1 MSEDALATA
10 DIVVVGAGMV
20 GLCTAWEL
28 SKRGFEVVVVE
39 QRFVGFGATSRNPG
53 ALWVQTKRSGAEL
66 DLARAGVAKY
76 HEYRNELGDVFGFT
90 QRGGIVFAED
100 ADSAKG
106 LEEYCRERTA
116 AGLDVSLLTGKAL
129 SQASRI
135 MPEGAVAGALC
146 DEDSQI
152 DPHQFLTALT
162 AACQRRGIQVFE
174 HTPVLS
180 TIRSGEQVLGVQT
193 LRGRVDAGGVIWAT
207 GAWATNLKLEG
218 IVLPMQTLRYGQ
230 VMTQRVPGENG
241 PILRGLRGT
250 FGAGALEPW
259 ASKTKSAPLRGDM
272 LGYDD
277 TLVQNR
283 GGSVYVGHSVD
294 GLNSLN
300 PHITLDA
307 SRAMLDIAGERFA
320 QFGGLGITGLWA
332 GLTCL
337 TPDSLPIVDK
347 TDGVYVNAGHAW
359 GALTAPICGQLT
371 ADLVSGTRSELLNA
385 VSLARP
391 SLGAHAG

>member
-10 DIVVVGAGMV
+10 DIVVVGAGIV

-28 SKRGFEVVVVE
+28 SKRGFTVAVVE

-53 ALWVQTKRSGAEL
+53 ALWVQTRRSGAEL
-66 DLARAGVAKY
+66 DLARAGIAKY

-90 QRGGIVFAED
+90 RLGGIVFAED
-100 ADSAKG
+100 TEGAKG
-106 LEEYCRERTA
+106 LEEYCQERTA

-129 SQASRI
+129 SQASGI
-135 MPEGAVAGALC
+135 MPEGAVAGVLC

-152 DPHQFLTALT
+152 DPHQFLMALT

-180 TIRSGEQVLGVQT
+180 TIRSGEQVVGVQT
-193 LRGRVDAGGVIWAT
+193 LRGRVDAGGVVWAT
-207 GAWATNLKLEG
+207 GAWASILKLEG
-218 IVLPMQTLRYGQ
+218 IVLPMQTFRYGQ
-230 VMTQRVPGENG
+230 VMTERVPDANS
-241 PILRGLRGT
+241 PILRGLRGA

-259 ASKTKSAPLRGDM
+259 VSTTTTADLRGD
-272 LGYDD
+272 LVGYDD
-277 TLVQNR
+277 TVVQNQ
-283 GGSVYVGHSVD
+283 GGSIYVGHSID

-307 SRAMLDIAGERFA
+307 SLAMLDIVGERFTR
-320 QFGGLGITGLWA
+320 FGGLGVTGLWA
-332 GLTCL
+332 GLVSV

-359 GALTAPICGQLT
+359 GALSAPICGQLT
-371 ADLVSGTRSELLNA
+371 ADLVTGTRSELLNS
-385 VSLARP
+385 VSLARAG
-391 SLGAHAG
+391 LGE

>member
-1 MSEDALATA
+1 MSEDSLATA
-10 DIVVVGAGMV
+10 DIVVVGAGIV

-28 SKRGFEVVVVE
+28 SKRGFDVVVVE

-66 DLARAGVAKY
+66 ELSRSGVAKY
-76 HEYRNELGDVFGFT
+76 HEYRDDLGDVFGFT
-90 QRGGIVFAED
+90 QKGGIVFAED
-100 ADSAKG
+100 AEGANG
-106 LEEYCRERTA
+106 LEEYARERA
-116 AGLDVSLLTGKAL
+116 SAGLEVSLLKGRAL
-129 SQASRI
+129 DEASNI
-135 MPEGAVAGALC
+135 MPDGAVAGVFC

-162 AACQRRGIQVFE
+162 AACARRGIQVFE

-180 TIRSGEQVLGVQT
+180 TIRSGDQVLGVQT
-193 LRGRVDAGGVIWAT
+193 LRGRVNAGGVVWAT
-207 GAWATNLKLEG
+207 GAWATILNLEG
-218 IVLPMQTLRYGQ
+218 IALPMQTLRYGQ

-250 FGAGALEPW
+250 FGASALEPW
-259 ASKTKSAPLRGDM
+259 ASTTTTAPLRGDL

-283 GGSVYVGHSVD
+283 GGSIYVGHSVD

-307 SRAMLDIAGERFA
+307 SRAMLEIAGERYA
-320 QFGGLGITGLWA
+320 RFGGLGITGLWA
-332 GLTCL
+332 GLSGSTA
-337 TPDSLPIVDK
+337 DGLPIVDRA
-347 TDGVYVNAGHAW
+347 DGVFVNAGHAW
-359 GALTAPICGQLT
+359 GALSAPICGQLM
-371 ADLVSGTRSELLNA
+371 AELISGSRSELLNS
-385 VSLARP
+385 VSLART
-391 SLGAHAG
+391 SLSGL